1 MCCSNFSTTA
11 RNESEKYNPE
21 QILISK
27 LKSRTGRGGDCES
40 SSVDV
45 SADDYKAVLI
55 YFASLKNPHK
65 AEEWIS
71 KMEQDKALEF
81 LQPDVNSYNAVIK
94 AWAFSKEHNSA
105 VRAERWFH
113 RIREVNGQPNTES
126 YNLLLKSLSRAR
138 GKSASI
144 RESNA
149 LKAEQLLQEMQ
160 SAKQSIIQPT
170 TDSFNS
176 AMYAWVKCGGD
187 IANVGEK
194 VLKLLQDMEERAAMS
209 ASAVR
214 PNTVSYT
221 IAMNAFS
228 TSAAFKQ
235 RRINRGN
242 YHEEDVLEDVRKAES
257 ILNYM
262 HDLHNAGVS
271 DVVPDTQAHNSLISA
286 WAKVSNEVN
295 DSPLK
300 AEAAFRRMIELEE
313 EGHPYIA
320 PDRISYNTVINA
332 WLRTKSLNGAQ
343 RAEWLLRRMW
353 ERYEVAEKESGPNTA
368 VFPDVETYNGVLKSW
383 SLHDADKTEELLRE
397 LLDYELKGF
406 GECTANTDS
415 FAICISSFARF
426 AHNSAQWTQC
436 DGCQRALALLSE
448 LIKREKSGVPGCITN
463 LSQYNSVMRT
473 VAFSQ
478 SSSVDV
484 LDVAFQTFRMLKSS
498 RHEPDNITYKHFVRA
513 IIKSCHVQKTK
524 KNLLHGIIKMC
535 CEDGQLCQGIINFI
549 THGPFEE
556 NGGWISAQDAETLTV
571 SLFGD
576 WPVPKNWSRN
586 LKIRDLAP
594 NSLATGYEDAQ
605 GDDIRRQ
612 LR

>member
-1 MCCSNFSTTA
+1 
-11 RNESEKYNPE
+11 
-21 QILISK
+21 
-27 LKSRTGRGGDCES
+27 
-40 SSVDV
+40 
-45 SADDYKAVLI
+45 
-55 YFASLKNPHK
+55 
-65 AEEWIS
+65 
-71 KMEQDKALEF
+71 MEA
-81 LQPDVNSYNAVIK
+81 
-94 AWAFSKEHNSA
+94 
-105 VRAERWFH
+105 
-113 RIREVNGQPNTES
+113 
-126 YNLLLKSLSRAR
+126 
-138 GKSASI
+138 
-144 RESNA
+144 
-149 LKAEQLLQEMQ
+149 
-160 SAKQSIIQPT
+160 
-170 TDSFNS
+170 
-176 AMYAWVKCGGD
+176 
-187 IANVGEK
+187 
-194 VLKLLQDMEERAAMS
+194 RAAIS

-228 TSAAFKQ
+228 TSAAFNND
-235 RRINRGN
+235 IL
-242 YHEEDVLEDVRKAES
+242 HDVRKVES

-286 WAKVSNEVN
+286 WAKISNEVN

-313 EGHPYIA
+313 EGHPHVA
-320 PDRISYNTVINA
+320 VDRISYNTVINA
-332 WLRTKSLNGAQ
+332 WLRTKSLNGA
-343 RAEWLLRRMW
+343 
-353 ERYEVAEKESGPNTA
+353 KELSGCCDECGSVIRQQKKNQAA

-406 GECTANTDS
+406 NECTANTDS

-426 AHNSAQWTQC
+426 VHNSAQWTRG

-484 LDVAFQTFRMLKSS
+484 LDVAFQTFSMLKSS

-524 KNLLHGIIKMC
+524 KDLLRGIIKMC

-549 THGPFEE
+549 TRGHFEE
-556 NGGWISAQDAETLTV
+556 NGGWISGQDAETLTV

-586 LKIRDLAP
+586 LLKTRDLAP
-594 NSLATGYEDAQ
+594 NSLVITYEDAQ
-605 GDDIRRQ
+605 GEGTRRQ